1 MTTMQPTI
9 FIHAADNIVSQMW
22 ESVASMLSLELM
34 CFLMAMGAYAVL
46 AASRASQQG
55 QGKFISNKVCI
66 ADPIDSSDE
75 IEELDVE
82 VRKESAEEVTEVRL
96 ESEELDNMCNNA
108 PEEEVPQ
115 DTPEVVSDVSED
127 ATEVVS
133 DNSAIVG
140 SEQSEFYND
149 GLRLLDEVAKGDSDQ
164 TRSISVKLLS
174 HARKLD
180 QFTELLQSLE
190 TQIRPG
196 MSQPEITEK
205 RLPRLALVIARATA
219 VQNRCIN
226 EIAMTGKFPQLK
238 AVCRTL
244 KKHGFVKNCNDDKFP
259 LNGHWETEHG
269 MNVIIEGKIV
279 RWSQKR
285 ASKLKFDD
293 ASRSSC
299 SLSLYGEDTVGKLV
313 APTAAGVSKTLQW
326 DNGDI
331 WHSSGG
337 CKIANS
343 VVYSSQ
349 MTKVLR
355 DASQDHAMRKQTY
368 GKLQLLCK
376 EGFSLLPNCL
386 LDQVLGFI
394 GSDSYYVRVHFE
406 SKDGPPWGEFFG
418 LDDDSFLGFIS
429 RHHPQVGFRHCWANA
444 GSEHCGQRT
453 LMQGQEL
460 QEDEFCRLVNDCK
473 SSARR

>member
-1 MTTMQPTI
+1 MTTMQPTM
-9 FIHAADNIVSQMW
+9 FIPTADNVISQMW

-46 AASRASQQG
+46 AASRGSKQG
-55 QGKFISNKVCI
+55 QGKFISDKVFI
-66 ADPIDSSDE
+66 EDPVDLSDE
-75 IEELDVE
+75 VEELDVE
-82 VRKESAEEVTEVRL
+82 VRKDSAEEVTEVRL
-96 ESEELDNMCNNA
+96 ESEELDDKCNNA
-108 PEEEVPQ
+108 PEEVPE
-115 DTPEVVSDVSED
+115 DTP
-127 ATEVVS
+127 EVVS

-140 SEQSEFYND
+140 SEQSQFYND
-149 GLRLLDEVAKGDSDQ
+149 GLRLLDEVAKGDHDL
-164 TRSISVKLLS
+164 TRSTSVKLLS

-190 TQIRPG
+190 TQIHPG
-196 MSQPEITEK
+196 MSQPEVAEK

-226 EIAMTGKFPQLK
+226 EIAMTGKLPQVK

-269 MNVIIEGKIV
+269 LNVIIEGKIV

-293 ASRSSC
+293 TARSSC
-299 SLSLYGEDTVGKLV
+299 SLSLYGEDTVGRLV

-337 CKIANS
+337 CKIAHS

-355 DASQDHAMRKQTY
+355 DASQDDAMRAQTY
-368 GKLQLLCK
+368 GRLQLLCK
-376 EGFSLLPNCL
+376 KGFSFLPMCL

-394 GSDSYYVRVHFE
+394 GSDSYHVRVHFE
-406 SKDGPPWGEFFG
+406 SKDGPPWGTFFG
-418 LDDDSFLGFIS
+418 LDDDSFLAFIS

-444 GSEHCGQRT
+444 GSELCGQRT
-453 LMQGQEL
+453 LMQGREL

-473 SSARR
+473 SSACR